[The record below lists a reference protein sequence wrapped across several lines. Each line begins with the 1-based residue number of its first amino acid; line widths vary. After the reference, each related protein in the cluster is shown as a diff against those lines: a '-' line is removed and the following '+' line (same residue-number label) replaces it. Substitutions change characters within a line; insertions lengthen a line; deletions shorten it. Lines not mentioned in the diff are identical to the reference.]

1 MTGELVLIVTS
12 LDTPVRS
19 DRTWMVAL
27 GAALWGTSAVMR
39 DPLTNDLGVAPA
51 TVVFFEH
58 LILVLVLV
66 PWIGDAVRAWWQASG
81 RTKAAVVIIGAGA
94 SALATTL
101 FTTAIATGFDVN
113 GQPDLITPIALQ
125 KLQPLIAMLLAAVI
139 LAERVRPAFWLFA
152 VPALAGS
159 WLLAFGEPFDVT
171 LQTAQAALLA
181 VGAAT
186 LWASG
191 TVLGR
196 FVGNELSP
204 THVMVLRFLFGFVTM
219 AVIVGVRSDSYT
231 MPLEG
236 FRYVVPLALI
246 VGLLALS
253 LYYRGLRNTPAS
265 RATYAELAFPL
276 TAAVVGVLAGTRALE
291 VSQWIG
297 FAVVLAAV
305 TALALHENRSRRPTV
320 PVPDRVEDALKT

>member
-1 MTGELVLIVTS
+1 
-12 LDTPVRS
+12 
-19 DRTWMVAL
+19 MVAL
-27 GAALWGTSAVMR
+27 AAALWGTSAVMR
-39 DPLTNDLGVAPA
+39 DPLTSQDGLGIAPT

-66 PWIGDAVRAWWQASG
+66 PWLGDALRSWWRASD
-81 RTKAAVVIIGAGA
+81 RTKVAVIVIGAGA

-101 FTTAIATGFDVN
+101 FTAAIATGFDVN

-139 LAERVRPAFWLFA
+139 LAERVRPKFWLFA

-159 WLLAFGEPFDVT
+159 WFLAFAEPFDVT

-181 VGAAT
+181 VAAAT

-196 FVGNELSP
+196 LVGSELSA
-204 THVMVLRFLFGFVTM
+204 TNVTTLRFFFGFLAMV
-219 AVIVGVRSDSYT
+219 AIVGVRGDSYT
-231 MPLEG
+231 MPVDG

-276 TAAVVGVLAGTRALE
+276 TAAVVGVMLGRSLAWN
-291 VSQWIG
+291 QWVG
-297 FAVVLAAV
+297 FGVVIAAV
-305 TALALHENRSRRPTV
+305 TALALYENRSRRPAV
-320 PVPDRVEDALKT
+320 PVPDRIEDALKA